1 MGEERRHGPDSPAGP
16 DPGAAGPPPGEDG
29 SGNREPDP
37 ASAPG
42 PAGGH
47 EGSES
52 HKRRSQTEKLR
63 GELEGVRAEAASH
76 LDDARRL
83 KAEFENYRKRVLRE
97 QTSLAEH
104 ASAALIERLLPVLD
118 NFELALIAADRTKDY
133 DALVRGV
140 ELVYG
145 ELLDVLHKEGLAKI
159 DAEGTPFD
167 PEWHEAVMEAESSAT
182 GEPYVA
188 DVLRTGYTLK
198 GRVVRPS
205 MVKVARR

>member
-1 MGEERRHGPDSPAGP
+1 MGEERKNGPDSPAGP
-16 DPGAAGPPPGEDG
+16 VPGDAV
-29 SGNREPDP
+29 SGDREPRP

-42 PAGGH
+42 QAGGR
-47 EGSES
+47 EGTQP
-52 HKRRSQTEKLR
+52 HKRGGLAELRS
-63 GELEGVRAEAASH
+63 ELERVRAEAASH
-76 LDDARRL
+76 LDDTRRL

-97 QTSLAEH
+97 QTSLVEH

-159 DAEGTPFD
+159 EAEGTPFD
-167 PEWHEAVMEAESSAT
+167 PERHEAVMEAESPAT
-182 GEPYVA
+182 GDPYVA

-205 MVKVARR
+205 MVKVTRR